1 MSTSTEHTKP
11 KSKTNIGNML
21 KEILTGEFFSNR
33 FLVNQIGVIVFAIIL
48 AFIYMNNRMI
58 CEQSFKE
65 IDQLRKTLAN
75 EKYIAMITESQ
86 LLHTS
91 RIGTIKELVKS
102 KNLDLIEENKPAF
115 RLKMTK
121 EEE

>member
-75 EKYIAMITESQ
+75 EKYVAMITESQ

>member
-1 MSTSTEHTKP
+1 MSNNKEHSNP
-11 KSKTNIGNML
+11 IRKSNIGNFL

-33 FLVNQIGVIVFAIIL
+33 FLLKQTGVIVFAVVL

-86 LLHTS
+86 LLHIS
-91 RIGTIKELVKS
+91 RIGTIQELVKS
-102 KNLDLIEENKPAF
+102 KQLNLIEDNKPAY

-121 EEE
+121 EE

>member
-75 EKYIAMITESQ
+75 EKYVTMITESQ